1 MLDYQFNFIP
11 RIWSFLMLNWLIMP
25 FSWLMISC
33 KPGIQEII
41 QHLSYPDRQTLET
54 AYSIYFTY
62 FQSLIKIKVTG

>member
-1 MLDYQFNFIP
+1 
-11 RIWSFLMLNWLIMP
+11 
-25 FSWLMISC
+25 MIGC